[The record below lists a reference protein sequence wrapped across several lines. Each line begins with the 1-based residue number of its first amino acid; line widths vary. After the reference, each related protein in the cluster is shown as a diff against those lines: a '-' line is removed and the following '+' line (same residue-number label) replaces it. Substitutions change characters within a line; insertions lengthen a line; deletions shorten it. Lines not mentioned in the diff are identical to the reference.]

1 MVASGPT
8 IARAG
13 AGTSAAATGS
23 RCVIHPPTSF
33 SVSVRNRTSACDR
46 PPPVSDL
53 RLVQAFVVVAE
64 ELHFRRAAERLAIT
78 QSPLSRIIR
87 RLEFELDAPLFER
100 TKRAVR
106 LTAAGDALLPVARRL
121 LAQADD
127 FAVAARAGSLP
138 LP

>member
-1 MVASGPT
+1 M
-8 IARAG
+8 
-13 AGTSAAATGS
+13 
-23 RCVIHPPTSF
+23 
-33 SVSVRNRTSACDR
+33 
-46 PPPVSDL
+46 SDL